1 MNVTIGR
8 VVIFKTT
15 EQQQDAMRKAS
26 LLGRS
31 CNASDELPAIVVAV
45 WSQNV
50 INLKV
55 LLDGIGDIWVTS
67 VSEGDQPGQW
77 HWPVIEK

>member
-1 MNVTIGR
+1 MNVSIGR
-8 VVIFKTT
+8 TVIYKTT
-15 EQQQDAMRKAS
+15 DAQQDAMRKAS
-26 LLGRS
+26 SLGRS
-31 CNASDELPAIVVAV
+31 CNVTDELPAIVVAV
-45 WSQNV
+45 WSQSA

-55 LLDGIGDIWVTS
+55 ILDGIGDIWVTS